1 MSRHFWSLP
10 PRYAIQEDHEHNG
23 VIVGKTEDVSPCQR
37 KVMESGG
44 VVYMNDLPVYT
55 QQKDRPPF
63 CPVWVFICCSGPSC
77 CGSGRGCDD
86 IRKIGQNDPIKK

>member
-1 MSRHFWSLP
+1 MVFFLVCSQHFWSLP
-10 PRYAIQEDHEHNG
+10 PRYAIQEDHEHKG

-55 QQKDRPPF
+55 Q
-63 CPVWVFICCSGPSC
+63 VGPRARAPQHLPQISTP
-77 CGSGRGCDD
+77 GVMELNAYS
-86 IRKIGQNDPIKK
+86 PESMPY